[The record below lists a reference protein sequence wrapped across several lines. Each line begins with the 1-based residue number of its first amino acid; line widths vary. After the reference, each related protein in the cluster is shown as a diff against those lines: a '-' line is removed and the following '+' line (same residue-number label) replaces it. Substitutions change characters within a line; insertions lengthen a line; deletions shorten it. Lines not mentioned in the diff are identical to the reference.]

1 MVVPG
6 SELVVSTDS
15 AVVPVVV
22 VEFRVTTVWL
32 SLAVTIVP
40 KGCDWAARRTVPV
53 KPPLPVTVMVEV
65 LDVP

>member
-15 AVVPVVV
+15 EVVPVVV

-53 KPPLPVTVMVEV
+53 KPPLPVTVMIEF